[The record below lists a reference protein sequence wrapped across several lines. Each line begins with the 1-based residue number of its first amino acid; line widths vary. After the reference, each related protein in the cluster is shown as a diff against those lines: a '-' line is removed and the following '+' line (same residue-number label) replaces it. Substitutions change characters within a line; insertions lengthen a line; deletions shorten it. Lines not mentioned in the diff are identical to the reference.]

1 MFIVAN
7 HFPDRL
13 DKVVFADSVWVV
25 LQPHK
30 KMEGTYVISS
40 NDFRPGTTIEYD
52 GSIYRVIEFMHV
64 KPGKGAAFVRTKLKN
79 VKTGAVKEQTFRAGE
94 KVPRARIETREMQ
107 YLYNDGGLY
116 TFMDTESFEQLTIQ
130 KAQLEYELN
139 FLKEN
144 MNVYIVMHDGQSIGL
159 DLPNTVELVVAQTEP
174 GIKGDTATG
183 GSKPAT
189 METGYTLQV
198 PFFINEGDKLI
209 IDTRSG
215 NYVSRA

>member
-1 MFIVAN
+1 
-7 HFPDRL
+7 
-13 DKVVFADSVWVV
+13 
-25 LQPHK
+25 
-30 KMEGTYVISS
+30 VISS

-52 GSIYRVIEFMHV
+52 GQIYRVIEFLHV

-79 VKTGAVKEQTFRAGE
+79 IKTGGVKEQTFRAGE

-107 YLYNDGGLY
+107 YLYSDGDLY
-116 TFMDTESFEQLTIQ
+116 TFMDTESFEQITIL
-130 KAQLEYELN
+130 KNQLEHELN
-139 FLKEN
+139 FLQEN
-144 MNVYIVMHDGQSIGL
+144 MNVYIVMYDGQSIGL